1 MKLEVDYEGRKRILD
16 VNFDYD
22 PANPKHDEWIK
33 QAIWKE
39 DAQNESGTY
48 GDWIGKVW
56 DGMISNPIGEGF
68 NIAEDHR
75 KAGARLVEDGLSK
88 VMTGDLPMGAF
99 NTMIGSMQW
108 LFSPFTGAGQAFVG
122 QPTEAGTGMALEAAG
137 VDPEI
142 GVSDIPVVGEGLA
155 NWGGEYQLKQ
165 LVGDTMAIGAEMV
178 HPGSLVNRFS
188 KVPEHIRKFDKR
200 PSAAARETNE
210 LREKY
215 PAVIDDVV
223 DDVVGVPKVQVDE
236 AGNIINAAEAF
247 VPRASVPLTRDVV
260 TNPTIMDKVRI
271 LRESGASEQRLYK
284 DIGDMMYKSIKSGD
298 LPLSS
303 VSRLVKDLDMNPEE
317 FVKAWQVSIRESGQ
331 SLNVLSQAAK
341 QMSKDHNYPPK
352 LRSQL
357 DILAKEI
364 ARDKSISN
372 VEKFFN
378 KLRAV
383 ENFRR
388 GMMVSQLA
396 TAVRNAGSAVGRI
409 TMASFDDAVQ
419 SILGG
424 GGMKE
429 MWGSIA
435 SDFKALPLIR
445 NKELLNDV
453 LEGNPLTK
461 EKLLYTS
468 ANEANSLHIISRAV
482 NVFNI
487 YQERAFR
494 KYAFQAKL
502 EKLAKESGQTLG
514 DMNPERVPKE
524 WLETATNHALDMT
537 FASSGG
543 KMAKEVV
550 KFYDK
555 FPILYTVSNPFPRFT
570 FANALPFLIEH
581 SPYGLAKALSPRVI
595 DDLAQGNSKAFAKA
609 ASRGL
614 IGTALLGQAME
625 LREKIGGEMW
635 YELAVPNEDGT
646 TFNID
651 ARPYAPMAQYLFM
664 AQLIEDM
671 RNPDKPSTLNAGD
684 WTEMLLGMNRVGG
697 TGFIIADL
705 LRGKSR
711 ERSKEILTKF
721 AADWAGAFSTPLAQV
736 RDITQAVTGDSRL
749 RDPRGDTLG
758 ETIVGTTIKNLPIA
772 EQLLPVRRSPLA
784 QGAIEQEGMLGLP
797 GGVAKQVTGLNV
809 KKKNLVQREVDRLD
823 VNYSI
828 WNPRTGIKEMDRRQ
842 TAIMGEYSPR
852 LADLIMSD
860 KYQNMSDAAK
870 KVMLEE
876 ALKLI
881 KTAALDRLKGAMAED
896 DPEILKRYT
905 IEKATTKSQ
914 EALAREMGLIQ

>member
-1 MKLEVDYEGRKRILD
+1 MKLEVDYEGRKRTLD

-22 PANPKHDEWIK
+22 SANPHHDEWIK

-39 DAQNESGTY
+39 DAQNESGVY
-48 GDWIGKVW
+48 GDFIGKVW
-56 DGMISNPIGEGF
+56 DGIISNPTGEAF
-68 NIAEDHR
+68 NIAEDQR

-99 NTMIGSMQW
+99 NTMMGSMQW
-108 LFSPFTGAGQAFVG
+108 LFSPVTGAGQAFAG
-122 QPTEAGTGMALEAAG
+122 QPVEAGTGMALEAG
-137 VDPEI
+137 GIDPEI
-142 GVSDIPVVGEGLA
+142 GVRDIPVVGESLA
-155 NWGGEYQLKQ
+155 NWGGDYQLKQ
-165 LVGDTMAIGAEMV
+165 FTGDMASLGAEMIQ
-178 HPGSLVNRFS
+178 PGSVVNRLRNVPDHIRNYKS
-188 KVPEHIRKFDKR
+188 GASDTANRAGYADEVEEVPE
-200 PSAAARETNE
+200 
-210 LREKY
+210 
-215 PAVIDDVV
+215 
-223 DDVVGVPKVQVDE
+223 VQVDE
-236 AGNIINAAEAF
+236 AGNITNAAEAF

-260 TNPTIMDKVRI
+260 TNPTIMDKVKT
-271 LRESGASEQRLYK
+271 LRDSGASEQRLYK
-284 DIGDMMYKSIKSGD
+284 DVGDMMYESIKSGD

-303 VSRLVKDLDMNPEE
+303 VSRLVKDLDMSPEE
-317 FVKAWQVSIRESGQ
+317 FVKAWQVSIREAGQ

-352 LRSQL
+352 LRNQL
-357 DILAKEI
+357 DVLAKEI
-364 ARDKSISN
+364 AKDKSISN
-372 VEKFFN
+372 PEKFFN
-378 KLRAV
+378 VLRTV

-409 TMASFDDAVQ
+409 TMASFDDAAQ

-429 MWGSIA
+429 MWGSIT
-435 SDFKALPLIR
+435 SDFQALPLIR
-445 NKELLNDV
+445 NKELLNEV
-453 LEGNPLTK
+453 LDGNILTK
-461 EKLLYTS
+461 DKLLYTS
-468 ANEANSLHIISRAV
+468 VNETELLGRVSKAV
-482 NVFNI
+482 NVFNV

-514 DMNPERVPKE
+514 DMNPERIPKE
-524 WLETATNHALDMT
+524 WLDTATNHALDMT

-543 KMAKEVV
+543 RMAKEVV

-555 FPILYTVSNPFPRFT
+555 FPVLYTVLNPFPRFT

-581 SPYGLAKALSPRVI
+581 SPYGLAKAFSPRAI

-609 ASRGL
+609 ASRGV
-614 IGTALLGQAME
+614 IGTVLLGQAMD
-625 LREKIGGEMW
+625 LREQVGGERW
-635 YELAVPNEDGT
+635 YELAIPNEDGT
-646 TFNID
+646 TTNID
-651 ARPYAPMAQYLFM
+651 ARPYAPMTQYLFM

-671 RNPDKPSTLNAGD
+671 RNPDKPSTLSAGD

-705 LRGKSR
+705 LRGKSW

-772 EQLLPVRRSPLA
+772 ERLLPVRRSPLA
-784 QGAIEQEGMLGLP
+784 EGAIEQESMLGIP
-797 GGVAKQVTGLNV
+797 GGVAKQVTGLNL
-809 KKKNLVQREVDRLD
+809 KKKNVVQREVDRLD

-852 LADLIMSD
+852 LADFIMSD
-860 KYQNMSDAAK
+860 QYQNMSDAKK
-870 KVMLEE
+870 KVILEE
-876 ALKLI
+876 ALKAV
-881 KTAALDRLKGAMAED
+881 KSAALERLKGAMAED
-896 DPEILKRYT
+896 DPEILNRYT

-914 EALAREMGLIQ
+914 EALARELGLIQ

>member
-1 MKLEVDYEGRKRILD
+1 MSKIEVDYEGRTRTLD

-22 PANPKHDEWIK
+22 PANPHHDEWIK
-33 QAIWKE
+33 QAIWKK

-56 DGMISNPIGEGF
+56 DGMISNPTGEAF
-68 NIAEDHR
+68 NIAEDQR

-99 NTMIGSMQW
+99 NTMMGSMQW
-108 LFSPFTGAGQAFVG
+108 VFSPVTGAGQAFAG
-122 QPTEAGTGMALEAAG
+122 QPTEAATGMLLEAG
-137 VDPEI
+137 DIDPEI
-142 GVSDIPVVGEGLA
+142 GVRDIPVVGESLA
-155 NWGGEYQLKQ
+155 NWGGDYQLKQ
-165 LVGDTMAIGAEMV
+165 FTGDMASMGAEMIQ
-178 HPGSLVNRFS
+178 PGSVVNWLRNVPDHIRNYKS
-188 KVPEHIRKFDKR
+188 GASDTANRAGYADEVEEVPE
-200 PSAAARETNE
+200 
-210 LREKY
+210 
-215 PAVIDDVV
+215 
-223 DDVVGVPKVQVDE
+223 VQVDE
-236 AGNIINAAEAF
+236 AGNITNAAEAF

-260 TNPTIMDKVRI
+260 TNPTIMDKVKT
-271 LRESGASEQRLYK
+271 LRDSGASEQRLYK
-284 DIGDMMYKSIKSGD
+284 DVGDMMYESIKSGD

-317 FVKAWQVSIRESGQ
+317 FVKAWQVSIREAGQ

-364 ARDKSISN
+364 AKDKSISN
-372 VEKFFN
+372 PEKFFN
-378 KLRAV
+378 VLRTV

-409 TMASFDDAVQ
+409 TMASFDDAAQ

-429 MWGSIA
+429 MWNSVA
-435 SDFKALPLIR
+435 SDFQALPLIR
-445 NKELLNDV
+445 NKELLNEV
-453 LEGNPLTK
+453 LDGNILTK
-461 EKLLYTS
+461 DKLLYTS
-468 ANEANSLHIISRAV
+468 VNETELLGRVSKAV
-482 NVFNI
+482 NVFNV

-514 DMNPERVPKE
+514 DMNPERIPKE
-524 WLETATNHALDMT
+524 WLDTATNHALDMT

-543 KMAKEVV
+543 KMDKEVV

-555 FPILYTVSNPFPRFT
+555 FPVLYTVLNPFPRFT

-581 SPYGLAKALSPRVI
+581 SPYGLAKAFSPRAI
-595 DDLAQGNSKAFAKA
+595 DDLAQGNSKAFANA

-614 IGTALLGQAME
+614 IGTVLLGQAME
-625 LREKIGGEMW
+625 LREKVGGERW
-635 YELAVPNEDGT
+635 YELAIPNEDGT
-646 TFNID
+646 TTNID
-651 ARPYAPMAQYLFM
+651 ARPYAPMTQYLFM

-671 RNPDKPSTLNAGD
+671 RNPDKPSTLSAGD

-705 LRGKSR
+705 LRGKSW

-772 EQLLPVRRSPLA
+772 ERLLPVRRSPLA
-784 QGAIEQEGMLGLP
+784 EGAIEQESMLGLP
-797 GGVAKQVTGLNV
+797 GGVAKQVTGLNL

-860 KYQNMSDAAK
+860 QYQNMSDAAK
-870 KVMLEE
+870 KVILED